1 MSFFIFL
8 YPIYRNIIIIIM
20 YYETSIGKLSKIQL
34 NNLLKGKN
42 VRVKRGTAHT
52 INLTEEQKYKFNH
65 NTSKGKALTIKL
77 NQEQIAKQG
86 SGIIGDLVGL
96 VHPTAGKLA
105 SMVGLGMKK
114 NYGGGMGAG
123 FLENLA
129 KQAAV
134 NLAKTAGKFAVD
146 KSLELGGNFIK
157 GKIEGLGLK
166 GVPANEK
173 QRQALAF
180 GRAKRLANIL
190 ASGKKPRRKTG
201 RKATPAQLAALAIG
215 RAKRDSNRLKPISG
229 LGLKGVPATEKQ
241 RMALALGRAKRA
253 ANILASGKKPRRK
266 TGRKATPAQLEALAR
281 GRATRDANRRAQFG
295 GALFAA
301 GY

>member
-1 MSFFIFL
+1 
-8 YPIYRNIIIIIM
+8 M
-20 YYETSIGKLSKIQL
+20 YIKTSIGKLSDTQL
-34 NNLLKGKN
+34 RNLKKGKN
-42 VRVKRGTAHT
+42 VRIKRGTANT
-52 INLTEEQKYKFNH
+52 VFLTQEQLYKFNH

-77 NQEQIAKQG
+77 TPEQLVSEG
-86 SGIIGDLVGL
+86 SGIISDLVGL

-105 SMVGLGMKK
+105 SIVGLGAQKK
-114 NYGGGMGAG
+114 GNGILDSLLSNAMFMSSGRGMGRNKKLGAG

-146 KSLELGGNFIK
+146 KSLELGGDYVK

-166 GVPANEK
+166 GVPATEK

-180 GRAKRLANIL
+180 
-190 ASGKKPRRKTG
+190 
-201 RKATPAQLAALAIG
+201 
-215 RAKRDSNRLKPISG
+215 
-229 LGLKGVPATEKQ
+229 
-241 RMALALGRAKRA
+241 GRAKRA

-266 TGRKATPAQLEALAR
+266 TGRKATPAQLAALAR
-281 GRATRDANRRAQFG
+281 GRATRDANRRGQFG
-295 GALFAA
+295 GALYAA

>member
-1 MSFFIFL
+1 
-8 YPIYRNIIIIIM
+8 M
-20 YYETSIGKLSKIQL
+20 YIKTSIGKLSDTQL
-34 NNLLKGKN
+34 RNLKKGKN
-42 VRVKRGTAHT
+42 VRIKRGTANT
-52 INLTEEQKYKFNH
+52 VFLTQEQLYKFNH

-77 NQEQIAKQG
+77 TPEQLVSEG

-105 SMVGLGMKK
+105 SIVGLGANKK
-114 NYGGGMGAG
+114 GNGILDSLLSNAMFMSSGRGMGRNNKLGAG

-146 KSLELGGNFIK
+146 KSLSLGGDYVK

-166 GVPANEK
+166 GVPATEK

-180 GRAKRLANIL
+180 GRATRAANIL
-190 ASGKKPRRKTG
+190 KRGKTPRKKTG
-201 RKATPAQLAALAIG
+201 RKATPAQAA
-215 RAKRDSNRLKPISG
+215 
-229 LGLKGVPATEKQ
+229 
-241 RMALALGRAKRA
+241 
-253 ANILASGKKPRRK
+253 
-266 TGRKATPAQLEALAR
+266 ALAR
-281 GRATRDANRRAQFG
+281 GRAERDARRRAKMG
-295 GALFAA
+295 GALYAA

>member
-1 MSFFIFL
+1 
-8 YPIYRNIIIIIM
+8 M
-20 YYETSIGKLSKIQL
+20 YIKTSIGKLSDTQL
-34 NNLLKGKN
+34 RNLKKGKN
-42 VRVKRGTAHT
+42 VRIKRGTANT
-52 INLTEEQKYKFNH
+52 VFLTQEQLYKFNH

-77 NQEQIAKQG
+77 TPEQLVSEG

-105 SMVGLGMKK
+105 SIVGLGANKK
-114 NYGGGMGAG
+114 GNGILDSLLSNAMFMSSGRGMGRNKKIGAG

-146 KSLELGGNFIK
+146 KSLSLGGDYVK

-166 GVPANEK
+166 GVPATEK

-180 GRAKRLANIL
+180 GRATRAANIL
-190 ASGKKPRRKTG
+190 KRGKTPRKKTG

-215 RAKRDSNRLKPISG
+215 RAKRD
-229 LGLKGVPATEKQ
+229 
-241 RMALALGRAKRA
+241 
-253 ANILASGKKPRRK
+253 
-266 TGRKATPAQLEALAR
+266 
-281 GRATRDANRRAQFG
+281 ANRRGQFG
-295 GALFAA
+295 GSLYAA

>member
-1 MSFFIFL
+1 
-8 YPIYRNIIIIIM
+8 M
-20 YYETSIGKLSKIQL
+20 YIKTSIGKLSDTQL
-34 NNLLKGKN
+34 RNLKKGKN
-42 VRVKRGTAHT
+42 VRIKRGTANT
-52 INLTEEQKYKFNH
+52 VFLTQEQVYKFNH

-77 NQEQIAKQG
+77 SPEQIVSEG

-105 SMVGLGMKK
+105 SMVGLGMKQK
-114 NYGGGMGAG
+114 KGRGLAADLIGLVHPTAGKLASIVGLGAQKKMYRPKTLGAG

-129 KQAAV
+129 KQAVV

-146 KSLELGGNFIK
+146 KSLELGGNYVK

-166 GVPANEK
+166 GVPATEK
-173 QRQALAF
+173 QRQALAY
-180 GRAKRLANIL
+180 GRAKRTANIL

-215 RAKRDSNRLKPISG
+215 RAKRD
-229 LGLKGVPATEKQ
+229 
-241 RMALALGRAKRA
+241 
-253 ANILASGKKPRRK
+253 
-266 TGRKATPAQLEALAR
+266 
-281 GRATRDANRRAQFG
+281 ANRRAQFG
-295 GALFAA
+295 GALYAA

>member
-1 MSFFIFL
+1 
-8 YPIYRNIIIIIM
+8 M
-20 YYETSIGKLSKIQL
+20 YIKTSIGKLSDTQL
-34 NNLLKGKN
+34 RNLKKGKN
-42 VRVKRGTAHT
+42 VRIKRGTANT
-52 INLTEEQKYKFNH
+52 VFLTQEQLYKFNH

-77 NQEQIAKQG
+77 TPEQLVSEG

-105 SMVGLGMKK
+105 SIVGLGMKK
-114 NYGGGMGAG
+114 KYGRGMGNNLANSLLMSAGVHNKLYKPKTLGAG

-146 KSLELGGNFIK
+146 KSLELGGDYVK

-166 GVPANEK
+166 GVPATEK

-180 GRAKRLANIL
+180 
-190 ASGKKPRRKTG
+190 
-201 RKATPAQLAALAIG
+201 
-215 RAKRDSNRLKPISG
+215 
-229 LGLKGVPATEKQ
+229 
-241 RMALALGRAKRA
+241 GRAKRA

-266 TGRKATPAQLEALAR
+266 TGRKATPAQLAALAR
-281 GRATRDANRRAQFG
+281 GRATRDANRRGQFG
-295 GALFAA
+295 GALYAA

>member
-1 MSFFIFL
+1 MSFLIFL
-8 YPIYRNIIIIIM
+8 YPIYRNIIIM
-20 YYETSIGKLSKIQL
+20 YYETSIGKLSKVQL
-34 NNLLKGKN
+34 NNLLKGKR
-42 VRVKRGTAHT
+42 VRVKKGTSHT
-52 INLTEEQKYKFNH
+52 VNLTQEQLYKFNH

-77 NQEQIAKQG
+77 TPQQLVSEG

-105 SMVGLGMKK
+105 SIVGLGAQKK
-114 NYGGGMGAG
+114 GNGILDSLLSNAMFMSSGRGMGRNKKIGAG
-123 FLENLA
+123 VLENLA

-146 KSLELGGNFIK
+146 KSLSLGGDYVK

-166 GVPANEK
+166 GVPATEK

-180 GRAKRLANIL
+180 
-190 ASGKKPRRKTG
+190 
-201 RKATPAQLAALAIG
+201 
-215 RAKRDSNRLKPISG
+215 
-229 LGLKGVPATEKQ
+229 
-241 RMALALGRAKRA
+241 GRAKRA

-266 TGRKATPAQLEALAR
+266 TGRKATPAQAAALAR
-281 GRATRDANRRAQFG
+281 GRAERDARRRAKMG
-295 GALFAA
+295 GALYAA

>member
-1 MSFFIFL
+1 
-8 YPIYRNIIIIIM
+8 M
-20 YYETSIGKLSKIQL
+20 YYETSIGKLSKVQL
-34 NNLLKGKN
+34 NNLLKGKR
-42 VRVKRGTAHT
+42 VRVKKGTSHT
-52 INLTEEQKYKFNH
+52 VNLTQEQLYKFNH

-77 NQEQIAKQG
+77 NQDQIAKQG

-105 SMVGLGMKK
+105 SMVGLGMKQK
-114 NYGGGMGAG
+114 KKGKGLAADLIGLVHPTAGKLASIVGLGANKKGNGIFDSLLSNAMFMSSGRGMGDNLANSLMMSAGVHNKLYKPKKLGAG

-146 KSLELGGNFIK
+146 KSLELGGDYVK

-166 GVPANEK
+166 GVPATEK

-180 GRAKRLANIL
+180 
-190 ASGKKPRRKTG
+190 
-201 RKATPAQLAALAIG
+201 
-215 RAKRDSNRLKPISG
+215 
-229 LGLKGVPATEKQ
+229 
-241 RMALALGRAKRA
+241 GRAKRA

-266 TGRKATPAQLEALAR
+266 TGRKATPAQLAALAR
-281 GRATRDANRRAQFG
+281 GRATRDANRRGQMG
-295 GALFAA
+295 GALYAA

>member
-1 MSFFIFL
+1 
-8 YPIYRNIIIIIM
+8 M
-20 YYETSIGKLSKIQL
+20 YIKTSIGKLSDTQL
-34 NNLLKGKN
+34 RNLKKGKN
-42 VRVKRGTAHT
+42 VRIKRGTANT
-52 INLTEEQKYKFNH
+52 VFLTQEQLYKFNH

-77 NQEQIAKQG
+77 TPEQLVSEG
-86 SGIIGDLVGL
+86 SGIISDLVGL

-105 SMVGLGMKK
+105 SIVGLGAKK
-114 NYGGGMGAG
+114 KGNGILDSLLSNAMFMSSGRGMGDNLANSLLMSAGVHNKVYKPKKLGAG

-146 KSLELGGNFIK
+146 KSLELGGDYVK

-166 GVPANEK
+166 GVPATEK

-180 GRAKRLANIL
+180 
-190 ASGKKPRRKTG
+190 
-201 RKATPAQLAALAIG
+201 
-215 RAKRDSNRLKPISG
+215 
-229 LGLKGVPATEKQ
+229 
-241 RMALALGRAKRA
+241 GRAKRA

-266 TGRKATPAQLEALAR
+266 TGRKATPAQLAALAR
-281 GRATRDANRRAQFG
+281 GRATRDANRRGQKG
-295 GALFAA
+295 GALYAA